1 VHRNTNITGGQHGG
15 GNVAACTSCHI
26 RVPHGGKIS
35 RLFVTT
41 NAPAR
46 YKVGTPN
53 FAQVTKN
60 ATKDGYGTS
69 FPTGF
74 KSSCGQHSS
83 GTGTELW

>member
-1 VHRNTNITGGQHGG
+1 V
-15 GNVAACTSCHI
+15 
-26 RVPHGGKIS
+26 S
-35 RLFVTT
+35 RLLVTT

-53 FAQVTKN
+53 FAQITK
-60 ATKDGYGTS
+60 AASGKDGYGTS

-83 GTGTELW
+83 GTGNEAW